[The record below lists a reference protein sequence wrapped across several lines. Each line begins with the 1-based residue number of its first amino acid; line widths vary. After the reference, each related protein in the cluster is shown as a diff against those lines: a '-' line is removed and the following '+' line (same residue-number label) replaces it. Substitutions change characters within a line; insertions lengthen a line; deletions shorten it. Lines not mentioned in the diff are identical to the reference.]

1 MIIYDFDS
9 LSPLDGRYK
18 NKTISLRKY
27 FSESALN
34 SYRIKIETEYLKNL
48 SKFKIIRNFT
58 SKEIKL
64 LDSFSV
70 LSDLDNK
77 NLKLLENK
85 THHDVKAVEYFLKNK
100 FEKTSLENISS
111 FVHFGITSEDINNL
125 AYRLLIHDSLK
136 DVTKNLMIK
145 IILQL
150 NEVAKKTSDVVIL
163 ARTHGQAAIPTT
175 FGKEFMV
182 FELRLVELFKELE
195 SFNFRG
201 KFNGAVGGYHALF
214 TAFPKIDWQKFSK
227 EFVESFGFDFVEV
240 TTQIAPADDLVKLFS
255 IINRFNNVLLDLNQD
270 VWRYISDGW
279 LAQTGKEKFVGSST
293 MPQKINPIEFENSE
307 GNLIIANSLFEGFS
321 RKLQISRLQRDLSES
336 TILRNIG
343 ISFGYCAVAYESLI
357 SGLSKLVVNE
367 KIINEQLFSN
377 YNILLEALQTEL
389 RVNGDNFAY
398 EKIAEIGKNKTIN
411 KVDWQKIVKDNNS
424 KLDKLS
430 PENYLGLT
438 KQITLSNIKKVEK
451 FIKNLKK

>member
-1 MIIYDFDS
+1 MIKYDFDS

-34 SYRIKIETEYLKNL
+34 SYRIKIETEYLKSL

-58 SKEIKL
+58 VKEIKL

-85 THHDVKAVEYFLKNK
+85 THHDVKAIEYFLKSK
-100 FEKTSLENISS
+100 FEKTSLENVSS

-125 AYRLLIHDSLK
+125 AYRLLIHDSLNNF
-136 DVTKNLMIK
+136 TKNLIIN

-150 NEVAKKTSDVVIL
+150 NEVSKKTADVVIL

-182 FELRLVELFKELE
+182 FELRLVELFKEL
-195 SFNFRG
+195 SNFNFRG

-227 EFVESFGFDFVEV
+227 EFVESFGFDFIEI

-255 IINRFNNVLLDLNQD
+255 IFNRINNVLLDLNQD
-270 VWRYISDGW
+270 IWRYISDGW
-279 LAQTGKEKFVGSST
+279 LAQTGKEKYVGSST

-321 RKLQISRLQRDLSES
+321 RKLPISRLQRDLSES

-389 RVNGDNFAY
+389 RANGDVNAY
-398 EKIAEIGKNKTIN
+398 EKIAIFGKNKTLQ
-411 KVDWQKIVKDNNS
+411 KEDWKKLVRDNNS
-424 KLDKLS
+424 KLNNLT

-438 KQITLSNIKKVEK
+438 KQITSSNIKKVEK
-451 FIKNLKK
+451 FIKNFKK